1 MKVKIGKYKNYLG
14 PYQIADKIFFWQK
27 KYPED
32 EFISNRWDYKIKDSF
47 ADWLANTK
55 INSLC
60 KLIDKFR
67 KRNIKVRIDYYDTW
81 SMDNTLAYIIAPM
94 LKQLKETK
102 HGSPFID
109 DEDVPENIR
118 SINAKPKENDYD
130 VDEYHH
136 DRWNYVLNEMIWA
149 FEQKNDDDAENQFYD
164 YSESNDKMPWEDGYI
179 PSEYDKAGHYQWQ
192 HRKDN
197 GFKLFGKYYESLWD

>member
-1 MKVKIGKYKNYLG
+1 MPIIIIVILFILISPIQGYLVVKVKIGKYKNYLG

-32 EFISNRWDYKIKDSF
+32 ESISNRWDYKIKDSF

-136 DRWNYVLNEMIWA
+136 DRWNYVLNEMIWT
-149 FEQKNDDDAENQFYD
+149 FEIYNTDWEMEFYTPQKGEWSIHNTGTIDREEIGRA
-164 YSESNDKMPWEDGYI
+164 
-179 PSEYDKAGHYQWQ
+179 HV
-192 HRKDN
+192 
-197 GFKLFGKYYESLWD
+197 